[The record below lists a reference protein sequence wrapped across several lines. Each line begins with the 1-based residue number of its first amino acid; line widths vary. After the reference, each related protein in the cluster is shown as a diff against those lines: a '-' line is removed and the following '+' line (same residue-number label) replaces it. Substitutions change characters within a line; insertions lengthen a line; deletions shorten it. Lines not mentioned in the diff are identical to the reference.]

1 VRTGNNDEGRCEVTA
16 ASKLYVGTRGKHGG
30 AATVIVIERNGPR
43 YPLRHAVR
51 HSPDGFQWGYG
62 GSGPAELA
70 RCILLDFCQPPVRC
84 RACGSTESEVAH
96 PVRCVDG
103 GEHVFEKDV
112 LPVNYQEFKR
122 EFIEPVQSDRLFIE
136 GRKIAAWLESKGVSE
151 PWLATA
157 F

>member
-1 VRTGNNDEGRCEVTA
+1 M
-16 ASKLYVGTRGKHGG
+16 GTRSRHGG
-30 AATVIVIERNGPR
+30 AATVIVIESNAAGRR

-70 RCILLDFCQPPVRC
+70 RCILLDFCRPPVRC
-84 RACGSTESEVAH
+84 RACGSPESEAEREH
-96 PVRCVDG
+96 RVRCVDG
-103 GEHVFEKDV
+103 GPHAFEKDV
-112 LPVNYQEFKR
+112 LPVSYQEFKR

-136 GRKIAAWLESKGVSE
+136 GRQIEAWLDGKGVKE
-151 PWLATA
+151 PWLLTT

>member
-1 VRTGNNDEGRCEVTA
+1 MNPTT
-16 ASKLYVGTRGKHGG
+16 KLYVGTRSRHGG

-43 YPLRHAVR
+43 YPLRHVVR

-70 RCILLDFCQPPVRC
+70 RCILLDFCQPP
-84 RACGSTESEVAH
+84 E
-96 PVRCVDG
+96 
-103 GEHVFEKDV
+103 DV
-112 LPVNYQEFKR
+112 LPVDYQEFKR